1 MQGKTMLDTLAVK
14 HPELNEV
21 LEDFMQGLSYLKD
34 NSLWETFRTSL
45 RDLAEGL
52 PEPDRSDILDRLDHR
67 STITALGVMT
77 KHIPEQALIGLIL
90 LIQATQPQEASR

>member
-1 MQGKTMLDTLAVK
+1 MLPTLETLDTQ
-14 HPELNEV
+14 HPKLSEV
-21 LEDFMQGLSYLKD
+21 LDEFMQGMNYLKD

-52 PEPDRSDILDRLDHR
+52 PEPDRSDILDQLDHR

-90 LIQATQPQEASR
+90 LLQATQPQEASR